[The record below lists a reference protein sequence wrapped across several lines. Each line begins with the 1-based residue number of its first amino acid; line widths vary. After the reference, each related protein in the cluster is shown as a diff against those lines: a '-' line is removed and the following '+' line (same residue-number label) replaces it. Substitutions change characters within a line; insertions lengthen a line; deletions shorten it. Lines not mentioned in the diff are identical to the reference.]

1 MIRTALIISALLA
14 TPAVAATA
22 KLSDASGK
30 VVGSAKIVQTPH
42 SLRLTVKVK
51 GMEAG
56 ERGLHIHA
64 IGLCEGP
71 KFTTAGP
78 HWNPTG
84 NQHGRDNPMGSHAG
98 DMPNLIV
105 DARGRGSLSF
115 DVHGWTM
122 AGLMDADGA
131 ALVIH
136 AKPDDYKT
144 DPTGASGDRMICG
157 VFSAR

>member
-1 MIRTALIISALLA
+1 MIRTAFLVCALIA
-14 TPAVAATA
+14 TPALAATA

-42 SLRLTVKVK
+42 SMRITVKVK

-56 ERGLHIHA
+56 ERGLHIHSV
-64 IGLCEGP
+64 GLCKGP

-78 HWNPTG
+78 HWNPAG

-115 DVHGWTM
+115 DVHGWTR

-144 DPTGASGDRMICG
+144 DPTGASGDRIICG